1 MSNDKLTESEIELL
15 RGMIEVQKN
24 HAMRCLNIAN
34 RVIADKQMENDLA
47 RVAVLEK
54 CIGLLSR

>member
-1 MSNDKLTESEIELL
+1 
-15 RGMIEVQKN
+15 VQKN

-34 RVIADKQMENDLA
+34 RVMADKQMENDLA